1 MAERLQKFLARAG
14 YGSRR
19 QIEEWVRA
27 GRISVNGRP
36 AELGLSVG
44 AQDRIEIDGSPVA
57 VAVALSNP
65 VPRTILY
72 HKPAGELT
80 TRSDPQGRPT
90 VFDRLPP
97 LKTARW
103 VAVGRLDLNTDGLLL
118 FTTDGELANR
128 LMHPSSEIEREYAV
142 RVLGAVASEA
152 LERLQAGVELEDGR
166 AAFTALRDA
175 GGTGV
180 NHWYHVT
187 LKEGRNRE
195 VRRLWESQGVKV
207 SRLIRVRFGPIGL
220 PRELRPGRHRELT
233 RPELAALYRA
243 AGLKPPRVSAQRV
256 AGAKAAIARKGTST
270 RMPRSGKTRGRNGHG
285 ITRKHTEK

>member
-19 QIEEWVRA
+19 QIEEWIRA
-27 GRISVNGRP
+27 GRINVNGRP

-44 AQDRIEIDGSPVA
+44 AQDRIEIDGKPVA

-103 VAVGRLDLNTDGLLL
+103 IAVGRLDLNTDGLLL

-142 RVLGAVASEA
+142 RVLGAVAPDT

-220 PRELRPGRHRELT
+220 PRELRPGRHRELS

-243 AGLKPPRVSAQRV
+243 AGLKPPRVSRAR
-256 AGAKAAIARKGTST
+256 AGGAASASRKRGSVSSPS
-270 RMPRSGKTRGRNGHG
+270 RGGKRRAV
-285 ITRKHTEK
+285 KPQP